1 MMSRLLSSRSIVTA
15 AVADVAKGQMM
26 AMGTMVRRRKVAAA
40 AAAVLGL
47 GAVTLAAPAL
57 AGEPPPVAIWDGEV
71 ITAAECVE
79 GQGVVLVDIFDEFS
93 AEYDVFLYLGEQF
106 VDSVEEITDTDEGEE
121 TVEFGPLADGTYT
134 VFVYWIDEDQD
145 VFEGDVTVDCTADV
159 TPTVPTST
167 TSAAPAP
174 AAAAAASA
182 APRFT
187 G

>member
-1 MMSRLLSSRSIVTA
+1 
-15 AVADVAKGQMM
+15 
-26 AMGTMVRRRKVAAA
+26 
-40 AAAVLGL
+40 
-47 GAVTLAAPAL
+47 
-57 AGEPPPVAIWDGEV
+57 
-71 ITAAECVE
+71 
-79 GQGVVLVDIFDEFS
+79 VDIFDEFS

-159 TPTVPTST
+159 TPTVPTSP